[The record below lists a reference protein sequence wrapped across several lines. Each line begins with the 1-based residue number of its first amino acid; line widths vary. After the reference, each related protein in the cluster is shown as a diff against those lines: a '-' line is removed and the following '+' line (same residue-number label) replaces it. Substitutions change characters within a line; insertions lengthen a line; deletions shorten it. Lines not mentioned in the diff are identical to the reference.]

1 MDKIII
7 VESPT
12 KTHSIKSFLGDGY
25 TVLSSMGHISDLS
38 TKGKGGLGIDIEN
51 KFQANYV
58 IMPEKVKLVNELKKA
73 CKGHQVF
80 LASDP
85 DREGEAIA
93 YHLAK
98 NLGLSFDDNNRI
110 EFHEITKNAVLEALK
125 NPHPINMNMVESQ
138 ETRRIID
145 RILGFKLSKLL
156 QKKIGSKSAGRV
168 QSVVLLLICKLEKE
182 ILAFIPTAYYEMEAL
197 FDNFKLKL
205 NKVNDFSITSKNKIT
220 DRKIL
225 EDLKP
230 KLDDFVVSDIVTKK
244 TSRTPYP
251 TFTTSTLQ
259 QDASSKLGF
268 SPTRTM
274 SVAQSLYEGVKVGN
288 EEVGLITYM
297 RTDSTRLADSF
308 VKEASSFINAKY
320 GKEYLGYVHNKN
332 QKGMQ
337 DAHEGIRPTSISRQ
351 PEIIKE
357 YLTSDQY
364 KLYSL
369 IYKRTLASL
378 MSNATF
384 NQTNVIFTNTDSLWN
399 VSGSQILFDGFL
411 KVYKDDND
419 KDEIIPVFKTG
430 DRFKANEV
438 NILDKLTEPKKRYTE
453 ASIIKDMESLGIG
466 RPSTYAQT
474 IKTLK
479 DRSYIKLD
487 KKSIVPTEQGML
499 TSDKLQEYFDE
510 IINVGYTA
518 DMETDLDEIANA
530 KEKKEN
536 VLEKFYNDFMM
547 QFDEAQEK
555 MDSKY
560 PIETDEICPLCGNKL
575 VIRLGKYGE
584 FTSCSNY
591 PTCKFI
597 KKEEIEDSDTGV
609 LCPTCGKYNLFSKVA
624 KTGKNKGNTYY
635 ACKDYPKCKT
645 IFNDLPTHDI
655 CPNCGA
661 IMLKDSEGKEY
672 CSKHCNDVIEV
683 TCPSCKTGHFVKHT
697 ALRGRNRG
705 NIFYSCS
712 NFPKCKVLYN
722 DEPTN
727 EVCQRCGAIMLKNK
741 DGELYCSK
749 KCDDPTANYVQEEMD
764 LGPIE
769 TVVTCPKCKKGRLIE
784 RIAKTGKNK
793 GNKFYGCSNF
803 PKCKNIITL
812 EEYNKIA
819 LEMGLDAPILDDE
832 ETGND

>member
-25 TVLSSMGHISDLS
+25 TVLSSMGHVSDLS

-51 KFQANYV
+51 GFTADYV
-58 IMPEKVKLVNELKKA
+58 VMPEKAKLVNELKKA

-93 YHLAK
+93 WHLAK
-98 NLGLSFDDNNRI
+98 LLGLSFDDNNRI
-110 EFHEITKNAVLEALK
+110 EFHEITKTAVLEALK
-125 NPHPINMNMVESQ
+125 NPHKINQDMVSSQ

-168 QSVVLLLICKLEKE
+168 QSVVLLLICNLEKE
-182 ILAFIPTAYYEMEAL
+182 IRAFIPTAYYEMEAI
-197 FDNFKLKL
+197 FDGFKLKL
-205 NKVNDFSITSKNKIT
+205 NKIKDFSITSKNRIT
-220 DRKIL
+220 DRSIL
-225 EDLKP
+225 EDLAP
-230 KLDDFVVSDIVTKK
+230 RLNEFVVSDIVTKK
-244 TSRTPYP
+244 VTRQPQP

-274 SVAQSLYEGVKVGN
+274 SVAQSLYEGVKVGH

-308 VKEASSFINAKY
+308 VKEATGFINSKY
-320 GKEYLGYVHNKN
+320 GNNYLGSVHKKN

-337 DAHEGIRPTSISRQ
+337 DAHEGIRPTSIARQ

-364 KLYSL
+364 KLYNL

-378 MSNATF
+378 MSNAIF
-384 NQTNVIFTNTDSLWN
+384 NQTNVIFENTDSLWN
-399 VSGSQILFDGFL
+399 VSGSQIIFDGYL

-419 KDEIIPVFKTG
+419 EDSILPLFKTG
-430 DRFKANEV
+430 DKYTAKSI
-438 NILDKLTEPKKRYTE
+438 NILDKQTEPKKRYTE
-453 ASIIKDMESLGIG
+453 ASIIKDMETLGIG

-479 DRSYIKLD
+479 DRDYIKLD

-499 TSDKLQEYFDE
+499 TSDKLQDYFE
-510 IINVGYTA
+510 KIINVGYTA
-518 DMETDLDEIANA
+518 EMETDLDEIAQA
-530 KEKKEN
+530 KEKKNN
-536 VLEKFYNDFMM
+536 VLNRFYSDFMS
-547 QFDEAQEK
+547 QYDEAASN

-560 PIETDEICPLCGNKL
+560 PIETDEICPICGNKL

-584 FTSCSNY
+584 FVSCSNY
-591 PTCKFI
+591 PDCKYI
-597 KKEEIEDSDTGV
+597 KKEELEDTDTGI
-609 LCPTCGKYNLFSKVA
+609 LCPTCNKYNLFSKVA
-624 KTGKNKGNTYY
+624 KSGKNKGNTYY

-645 IFNDLPTHDI
+645 IFNDKPTHDI

-661 IMLKDSEGKEY
+661 MMLLDKDMKEY
-672 CSKHCNDVIEV
+672 CSKHCNDVIDV
-683 TCPSCKTGHFVKHT
+683 KCPSCKTGHFVKHT

-705 NIFYSCS
+705 NVFYSCS

-722 DEPTN
+722 DCPTN
-727 EVCQRCGAIMLKNK
+727 EVCDRCGAIMLRNK

-749 KCDDPTANYVQEEMD
+749 RCDDPTANYVQEEMD

-769 TVVTCPKCKKGRLIE
+769 TVVTCPSCKKGRLIE
-784 RIAKTGKNK
+784 RIAKSGKNK

-803 PKCKNIITL
+803 PKCKNIISL
-812 EEYNKIA
+812 EEYNKIV
-819 LEMGLDAPILDDE
+819 LELGLDAPIDDNE
-832 ETGND
+832 EE